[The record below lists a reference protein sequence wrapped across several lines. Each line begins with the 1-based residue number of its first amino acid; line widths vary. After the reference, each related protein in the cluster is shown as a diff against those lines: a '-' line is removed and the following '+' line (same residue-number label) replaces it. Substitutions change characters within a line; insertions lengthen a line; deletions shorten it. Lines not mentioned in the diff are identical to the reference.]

1 MKRVEMIEKEE
12 QLLEEL
18 KDLSLRMLERVK
30 KSNEKPGFDFKKAR
44 EVIERMFYNE
54 LDYLIRESDDYY
66 ELYLEDDFKDQ

>member
-1 MKRVEMIEKEE
+1 MKRDEVIEKEE

-18 KDLSLRMLERVK
+18 RDLSLRMLERVK
-30 KSNEKPGFDFKKAR
+30 KSNEKPDLDFKKAR
-44 EVIERMFYNE
+44 EVIERLFYNE